1 MDPALKGLLEE
12 CKGDPGVLR
21 KIQTWSKPGG
31 VFSMYLKHCI
41 PLRLSDEQMVE
52 RDTSI
57 LRQRVGNRKKID
69 AKWQEI
75 VAMKDIQI
83 QVIKEDRDRGV
94 GMYKDLHESSFASA
108 RGYEGRDKRWNAFIQ
123 NRMDFL
129 EKFEEVHEQQLAE
142 LDDARSKQAFR
153 RSGLQGGGERCDGI
167 FEQEEEAQEEM
178 GGRPEVYEVSCNG
191 IRNK

>member
-1 MDPALKGLLEE
+1 MKEWKSDQGMQ
-12 CKGDPGVLR
+12 R

-52 RDTSI
+52 RDVSI
-57 LRQRVGNRKKID
+57 LRQRVENRKKID

-94 GMYKDLHESSFASA
+94 GMYKDLHESSFAA
-108 RGYEGRDKRWNAFIQ
+108 VRGYEGRDKR
-123 NRMDFL
+123 
-129 EKFEEVHEQQLAE
+129 
-142 LDDARSKQAFR
+142 
-153 RSGLQGGGERCDGI
+153 
-167 FEQEEEAQEEM
+167 
-178 GGRPEVYEVSCNG
+178 
-191 IRNK
+191 

>member
-1 MDPALKGLLEE
+1 MDPALESPLKE
-12 CKGDPGVLR
+12 CKGDQGLQR
-21 KIQTWSKPGG
+21 KAQTWSKPGG

-41 PLRLSDEQMVE
+41 PLRLSDEQMAE
-52 RDTSI
+52 RDVSI
-57 LRQRVGNRKKID
+57 LRQRVENRKKID

-94 GMYKDLHESSFASA
+94 GMYKDLHESSFASV

-123 NRMDFL
+123 TRMDFL

-142 LDDARSKQAFR
+142 LDDARSKLSVEVVSR
-153 RSGLQGGGERCDGI
+153 EP
-167 FEQEEEAQEEM
+167 
-178 GGRPEVYEVSCNG
+178 GRW
-191 IRNK
+191 